1 MHCKLWK
8 QFNNFSMSKFD
19 KQTLS
24 RLVDLILPVFRS
36 EIRLHM
42 FGLIGLLA
50 SFALIMTGANVVM
63 SYLMSYVMTAL
74 SLKDGS
80 GFFTELAKYV
90 VVAICFATPI
100 AVFYRYTEER
110 FALKWRRWL
119 SLYFIRRYLSNRSYY
134 SMQSY
139 AGIDNPDQRL
149 EEDVRSFTTQCVSFS
164 LIIFNSIIALTA
176 FMGILWRIDK
186 LLPVAAVFYAGIGS
200 LCTYLLGRPL
210 ISLSALQLSKE
221 ANYRY
226 KLINLRENAES
237 IAFYRSEEKEFTRV
251 RQRLRDALK
260 NLLKIINRNRSLGF
274 FVTGYNHMTVLIPT
288 VIVARKYLDG
298 SVDFGVITQSQGAFA
313 QVLGALSLIVV
324 HFGGLSSFAAVI
336 TRLGTFSEALDE
348 LALKPVGDHIKIETD
363 NRIELKAVTVY
374 TPNRSQ
380 LLMEEISFAVNSGG
394 LLITGPSGCGKSSIL
409 RTIAG
414 IWGSGEGTII
424 RPRIEETF
432 FLPQRP
438 YAVTGTLRSQLLYAL
453 GKVASTEEL
462 NDVIE
467 KVGLND
473 TLRRAGGIDV
483 EREWGRL
490 LSSGELQRVA
500 WARLFLAKP
509 KFVFLDEATT
519 ALDIGTE
526 QALYAHVTKSTAI
539 WVSVGLRQTMYD
551 FHGNVLELTGEGKWR
566 LVCFPVK

>member
-1 MHCKLWK
+1 
-8 QFNNFSMSKFD
+8 MSKFD
-19 KQTLS
+19 KKTLS

-36 EIRLHM
+36 NMRVSM
-42 FGLIGLLA
+42 FGLLALLA

-74 SLKDGS
+74 SLKDGT
-80 GFFTELAKYV
+80 GFFTELGKYIL
-90 VVAICFATPI
+90 VAICFATPL

-119 SLYFIRRYLSNRSYY
+119 SLYFIKRYLSNRSYY
-134 SMQSY
+134 SMQAY

-149 EEDVRSFTTQCVSFS
+149 EEDIRSFTTQCVSFS

-260 NLLKIINRNRSLGF
+260 NLLNIINRNRSLGF
-274 FVTGYNHMTVLIPT
+274 FVTGYNHITVLIPT

-336 TRLGTFSEALDE
+336 TRLGSFSEALDE
-348 LALKPVGDHIKIETD
+348 LALKPTGDHINIETD

-380 LLMEEISFAVNSGG
+380 LLMEEISFAINSGG

-414 IWGSGEGTII
+414 IWGSGEGTIV

-438 YAVTGTLRSQLLYAL
+438 YAITGTLRSQLLYAL
-453 GKVASTEEL
+453 GGRVVSTEALYE
-462 NDVIE
+462 VID

-509 KFVFLDEATT
+509 KYVFLDEATT
-519 ALDIGTE
+519 ALDIAAE
-526 QALYAHVTKSTAI
+526 QKLYSEITKSAAI
-539 WVSVGLRQTMYD
+539 WVSVGLRQTMFDY
-551 FHGNVLELTGEGKWR
+551 HGTVLELTGEGKWR
-566 LVCFPVK
+566 LVCFPVS